1 MLSGLLRGRQGAV
14 LPSSA
19 TFVNV
24 FANDWEPI
32 SPGQGSTD
40 LKGEGIEMKAPASEE
55 QVKLWRL
62 PELGHL
68 ELMHATYVT
77 QTFPRHT
84 HEGFGVGV
92 IERGALG
99 FYYRGENVVAS
110 PGVIS
115 LVNPGEVHTGY
126 AAEESGWTYRMFY
139 FETPLLQQAASQIAG
154 RPKDLPF
161 FQAGVIRDDDL
172 AGSIHS
178 LHVGLAKDGRSAL
191 EKESRL
197 LWMLAH
203 LITRHADAPPPLR
216 TLGRERKR
224 VKRAREYMEAH
235 FHEDISLNRLAS
247 LAHLSPFHFVR
258 VFRKELGLPPHTYL
272 TQVRVNRAKALLAKG
287 GKIADTALETGFVD
301 QSHLTRHF
309 KRITGV
315 TPGQYRKIVQD
326 F

>member
-1 MLSGLLRGRQGAV
+1 M
-14 LPSSA
+14 
-19 TFVNV
+19 N
-24 FANDWEPI
+24 
-32 SPGQGSTD
+32 
-40 LKGEGIEMKAPASEE
+40 APASQE

-62 PELGHL
+62 PELGLL

-99 FYYRGENVVAS
+99 FFYRGENVVAS
-110 PGVIS
+110 PGAIS
-115 LVNPGEVHTGY
+115 LVNPGEVHTGH

-139 FETPLLQQAASQIAG
+139 FNAPLLQEAACQIAG
-154 RPKDLPF
+154 RPKDIPF
-161 FQAGVIRDDDL
+161 FKAGVIRDHDL
-172 AGSIHS
+172 AGSIHC
-178 LHVGLAKDGRSAL
+178 LHVRLEETGKSTL

-197 LWMLAH
+197 LWMLTH
-203 LITRHADAPPPLR
+203 LITRHADAPPPLK
-216 TLGRERKR
+216 TVGRERTR
-224 VKRAREYMEAH
+224 VKRVREYMEAH
-235 FHEDISLNRLAS
+235 FHQDISLNRLAS
-247 LAHLSPFHFVR
+247 LANLSPFHFVR

-287 GKIADTALETGFVD
+287 RKIADTALQTGFVD

-326 F
+326 L